1 MKFEMQNVTHKMS
14 LFSIQTPLAMD
25 QWAWTRQEAVRYLGI
40 QMACGAL
47 VGVTCFGLIGPLA
60 KRFDD
65 RKLLIFVGLIPLI
78 IGKAIMIPM
87 GSQYPKYIDPNG
99 EDIYYDF

>member
-1 MKFEMQNVTHKMS
+1 
-14 LFSIQTPLAMD
+14 MD

-99 EDIYYDF
+99 EDIYYDFYLSHNFIRKASMI

>member
-1 MKFEMQNVTHKMS
+1 
-14 LFSIQTPLAMD
+14 MD

-78 IGKAIMIPM
+78 IGKAIMIPL
-87 GSQYPKYIDPNG
+87 GSQYPKYIDSNG
-99 EDIYYDF
+99 EDIYYDFYLSHNFKLIKRLQ